1 MKIQKIS
8 TNNYKQNF
16 TASDRWK
23 DYHYDYDYGTYYNQI
38 SLKDSIIS
46 AGILSGI
53 FYFACLILGNA
64 DTIKSKVKSTLNK
77 VV

>member
-1 MKIQKIS
+1 MKIQKIYS
-8 TNNYKQNF
+8 NNLNQNF

-23 DYHYDYDYGTYYNQI
+23 DFHYDYDYGTYYNQI

-53 FYFACLILGNA
+53 FYLGCLILGNV
-64 DTIKSKVKSTLNK
+64 DSIKSTAKNVLDKVI
-77 VV
+77 

>member
-1 MKIQKIS
+1 MKIQKIYS
-8 TNNYKQNF
+8 SNLKQNF
-16 TASDRWK
+16 TASDKWK

-46 AGILSGI
+46 AGVLSLI
-53 FYFACLILGNA
+53 FYLGCLILGNA